1 MLIKI
6 LVVDDSAADRLIIKN
21 MLSDYCILTACD
33 GVEALQVLEEH
44 DGINLLILDLN
55 MPNMNGFQVLEFLK
69 EDERFRKLRTII
81 LTNYDE
87 SENEIKGL
95 KLGAV
100 DYIRKPIHMDS
111 LKARIDVHVALLH
124 AEEALEQKLDEQL
137 LTIDMILDQAPI
149 GIAISHSCDGKYAN
163 EAMVRI
169 NPVYEQITGRTKE
182 ELIKSGWAR
191 ITHPDDLEEEME
203 NFRKL
208 QAGEIKSYAIEK
220 RFIKPD
226 GSFVWVYLVS
236 AALAPLKNKC
246 FNHICLIQD
255 ISDRKQIENALRYI
269 TEHDRLTGL
278 YNRDYLKAQIIKDT
292 KQKKGLKRALVGIN
306 LSTVQLLTANFG
318 FLYTQNLIK
327 KVAEALGQYCT
338 DNRFLFHTYENRFV
352 FYIVDYKDKNEL
364 IDFSDAI
371 SNTLESIF
379 VTNRIG
385 GGIGILEIEEN
396 QDELDIELLL
406 RRLLIA
412 SERSINIFDREF
424 KACFYDE
431 EVESLLNRER
441 EIMQALFSIAE
452 DDDSNDKLFL
462 QYQPIV
468 DLKTDSIC
476 SFEALARLRTE
487 KLGLVSPGEF
497 IPIAEKTNLIIP
509 IGEKVI
515 VAAFHF
521 LNKLKEHGYD
531 RISVSINVSAIQLL
545 RPDFT
550 SRLFELISEMH
561 VNPENICLEITESV
575 FASDYEIINHI
586 IHKLRDYGLRI
597 AIDDFGTGYSSLARV
612 EEMNVH
618 CLKID
623 KYFIDMLLNAKLN
636 KVITSDIISMAHKL
650 ENYTIAEG
658 VEHECQLQYLKEHDC
673 DNIQGYFI
681 SRPLDE
687 EVALE
692 LLKEYKTAD

>member
-124 AEEALEQKLDEQL
+124 AEEALERKLDEQL

-182 ELIKSGWAR
+182 ELIKSGWAK
-191 ITHPDDLEEEME
+191 ITHPDDLEKEME

-208 QAGEIKSYAIEK
+208 KAGEIKSFSMEK

-226 GSFVWVYLVS
+226 GSFIWVYLVS

-246 FNHICLIQD
+246 FNHISLIKD

-278 YNRDYLKAQIIKDT
+278 FNRDYLKAQIINDIN
-292 KQKKGLKRALVGIN
+292 QKKGLKRALVGIN

-338 DNRFLFHTYENRFV
+338 DNRFLFHTHSDESYIPTSGTASEPGKGDVLDIGKALQSALQKEGISVTHSDKLHDPHDINAYHRSRRTAAQLIKEQPDAV
-352 FYIVDYKDKNEL
+352 FDIHRDSAPARAYQTSINGVDSARIMIVIGRSNPNMQTNLQYAKRIKAAADELYPGLMRGIFMGKGDYNQDLYPTSILFECGTDRLSKEDAIIAVHSL
-364 IDFSDAI
+364 SDAI
-371 SNTLESIF
+371 
-379 VTNRIG
+379 V
-385 GGIGILEIEEN
+385 
-396 QDELDIELLL
+396 
-406 RRLLIA
+406 
-412 SERSINIFDREF
+412 
-424 KACFYDE
+424 
-431 EVESLLNRER
+431 
-441 EIMQALFSIAE
+441 
-452 DDDSNDKLFL
+452 
-462 QYQPIV
+462 
-468 DLKTDSIC
+468 
-476 SFEALARLRTE
+476 
-487 KLGLVSPGEF
+487 
-497 IPIAEKTNLIIP
+497 
-509 IGEKVI
+509 KV
-515 VAAFHF
+515 
-521 LNKLKEHGYD
+521 
-531 RISVSINVSAIQLL
+531 
-545 RPDFT
+545 
-550 SRLFELISEMH
+550 
-561 VNPENICLEITESV
+561 
-575 FASDYEIINHI
+575 
-586 IHKLRDYGLRI
+586 LRD
-597 AIDDFGTGYSSLARV
+597 
-612 EEMNVH
+612 
-618 CLKID
+618 K
-623 KYFIDMLLNAKLN
+623 
-636 KVITSDIISMAHKL
+636 
-650 ENYTIAEG
+650 
-658 VEHECQLQYLKEHDC
+658 
-673 DNIQGYFI
+673 
-681 SRPLDE
+681 
-687 EVALE
+687 
-692 LLKEYKTAD
+692 